1 MNLKQ
6 SRRKNGRVYLTIEK
20 AYRDANGKP
29 RTKTIKSLGY
39 LDELEKIYDDP
50 IAHFKEVARRMTE
63 EEKASQNVTMVV
75 NMNEELEPSTD
86 SRKNF
91 GYAAILKIYH
101 ELKLDRFFKNK
112 ARHKKF
118 EYNTNSIMMLLVIS
132 RILSPGSKKKAYEEK
147 GRYFERFDF
156 SLTHVYRALSHFSE
170 IATDFQ
176 RYLHSQISNT
186 YGRNTIPRLS
196 ITTLP
201 TTISKLMRPTISGS
215 LETAKKVVITP
226 LYNWDWPWTQTEF
239 LYATNCSQA
248 TL

>member
-170 IATDFQ
+170 IAADFQ

-186 YGRNTIPRLS
+186 YGRNTKVIYYDVTNYYFETDEADDLRKFGN
-196 ITTLP
+196 
-201 TTISKLMRPTISGS
+201 SKEG
-215 LETAKKVVITP
+215 VITP

>member
-91 GYAAILKIYH
+91 GYAAILKCVFRSIPTGIPAQFSH
-101 ELKLDRFFKNK
+101 VFRF
-112 ARHKKF
+112 
-118 EYNTNSIMMLLVIS
+118 NSVRPFRS
-132 RILSPGSKKKAYEEK
+132 NP
-147 GRYFERFDF
+147 D
-156 SLTHVYRALSHFSE
+156 SLIQS
-170 IATDFQ
+170 
-176 RYLHSQISNT
+176 
-186 YGRNTIPRLS
+186 
-196 ITTLP
+196 
-201 TTISKLMRPTISGS
+201 
-215 LETAKKVVITP
+215 
-226 LYNWDWPWTQTEF
+226 
-239 LYATNCSQA
+239 YADT
-248 TL
+248 

>member
-132 RILSPGSKKKAYEEK
+132 GYCL
-147 GRYFERFDF
+147 
-156 SLTHVYRALSHFSE
+156 LV
-170 IATDFQ
+170 Q
-176 RYLHSQISNT
+176 R
-186 YGRNTIPRLS
+186 RR
-196 ITTLP
+196 
-201 TTISKLMRPTISGS
+201 LMRKRGVTLSG
-215 LETAKKVVITP
+215 LIFP
-226 LYNWDWPWTQTEF
+226 
-239 LYATNCSQA
+239 
-248 TL
+248 